1 MILELNKS
9 QRFSKKKKFNS
20 IRERKRYGPKCITEN
35 TEHERIQI
43 AQRNDTWECCT
54 CSYPG

>member
-9 QRFSKKKKFNS
+9 QDSHRRHLIVLEN
-20 IRERKRYGPKCITEN
+20 ERDMVQN
-35 TEHERIQI
+35 AEHERIQI